1 MREGKTVDI
10 LYVIGLGS
18 TVQNAEIR
26 FSLRTVDRHCKNV
39 GRVIISGDVPEF
51 INNAAVKVP
60 CHDQSV
66 CGKHWNMLYKI
77 EQGIR
82 KSNLTEPFLI
92 SCDDHFF
99 TKDVDLTGWPQRL
112 RSIQIYTES
121 EWKAQNPDKRC
132 GKYQRAI
139 AATGELLRANNLPA
153 VNTVWHGDM
162 WIDPKYLDDVLDL
175 ARRNYSKSVYGFEP
189 MMLFEAFRR
198 KDNPYKLEALKEDV
212 KASSPEK
219 AMHFSKEYGVF
230 STSDAAWRDGRL
242 KKWFECNYPNKSRWE
257 I

>member
-18 TVQNAEIR
+18 VNDDAELR
-26 FSLRTVDRHCKNV
+26 FSLRTVGRHCKNV
-39 GRVIISGDVPEF
+39 GRIVVSGDIPDFVSGP
-51 INNAAVKVP
+51 AVKVP

-82 KSNLTEPFLI
+82 MAEMKEPFLI

-99 TKDVDLTGWPQRL
+99 TRDVDLRGWRQMMR
-112 RSIQIYTES
+112 REHIYTQES
-121 EWKAQNPDKRC
+121 WSAENPKRLI
-132 GKYQRAI
+132 GKYQRAV
-139 AATGELLRANNLPA
+139 AATGQILRENNLPD
-153 VNTVWHGDM
+153 VDTVWHGDM
-162 WIDPKYLDDVLDL
+162 WIDPKYLDDVLAL
-175 ARRNYSKSVYGFEP
+175 ANRYCSRSIYGFEP

-198 KDNPYKLEALKEDV
+198 RDCPYGLSKLERDV
-212 KASSPEK
+212 KASSFDK
-219 AMHFSKEYGVF
+219 AMEYSELYGVF
-230 STSDAAWRDGRL
+230 STSDAAWKDGRL
-242 KKWFECNYPNKSRWE
+242 VKWFKENYPEKSRWE

>member
-1 MREGKTVDI
+1 MREEKTVDI

-18 TVQNAEIR
+18 TVQNAEMR

-39 GRVIISGDVPEF
+39 GRVIISGDVPDF
-51 INNAAVKVP
+51 INSTAIKVP

-82 KSNLTEPFLI
+82 RANLTEPFLI

-99 TKDVDLTGWPQRL
+99 TKDVDLAEWPQRL

-121 EWKAQNPDKRC
+121 EWKSQNPDKHC
-132 GKYQRAI
+132 GKYQRAV
-139 AATGELLRANNLPA
+139 AATGELLRANDFPA

-175 ARRNYSKSVYGFEP
+175 ANRNYAKSVYGFEP

-198 KDNPYKLEALKEDV
+198 RDNPYKLAALKEDV
-212 KASSPEK
+212 KASSPEA
-219 AMHFSKEYGVF
+219 AMRFSKEYGVF
-230 STSDAAWRDGRL
+230 STSDVAWRDGRL